1 MTEMTIDVLRHATSR
16 THGGV
21 SRPTDLRRGMTAT
34 DGGTQVPLTDGTI
47 ATGAEGTTRTW
58 DGGVDSRRGP
68 RGVDPPGAAGVGTTG
83 EGMTGHAATI
93 STGAIVTQIDAATS
107 IVETATETAGRRRRV
122 TGSSTE
128 GREITTGATAKQTG
142 DRGTEILTAARREEA
157 IATLTAAHHAAT
169 HATSGLET
177 ASTTDATGTS
187 TVVHRETEIWTATA
201 AGREIG
207 TSTGPVRE
215 IVRGILTDRA
225 TPTTGRR
232 ATTGTMTEAAV
243 TTAGSE
249 IGSEIGVLMSVVR
262 LPVTTGEAK
271 ASLRGFIF
279 TASKSRVFCGGGGW
293 CFSQILEKSEISVLK
308 FRQFFLRKLS

>member
-16 THGGV
+16 SHGGV
-21 SRPTDLRRGMTAT
+21 SRTTDLRRGMTAT

-68 RGVDPPGAAGVGTTG
+68 RGVDPPGAAGVGMTG

-107 IVETATETAGRRRRV
+107 IVETATETAGRRV

-169 HATSGLET
+169 HVTSGLET
-177 ASTTDATGTS
+177 ASMTDATGTS
-187 TVVHRETEIWTATA
+187 TVVHRETEILTATA

-215 IVRGILTDRA
+215 IVRGILTDRV

-279 TASKSRVFCGGGGW
+279 TAGKSRVFCGGGVGF
-293 CFSQILEKSEISVLK
+293 FSNSGKV
-308 FRQFFLRKLS
+308 

>member
-1 MTEMTIDVLRHATSR
+1 V
-16 THGGV
+16 
-21 SRPTDLRRGMTAT
+21 DL
-34 DGGTQVPLTDGTI
+34 
-47 ATGAEGTTRTW
+47 
-58 DGGVDSRRGP
+58 
-68 RGVDPPGAAGVGTTG
+68 PGAAGVGMTG

-107 IVETATETAGRRRRV
+107 IVETATETAGRRRRRV

-187 TVVHRETEIWTATA
+187 TVVHRETEILTATA

-279 TASKSRVFCGGGGW
+279 TASKSRVFLWGGG
-293 CFSQILEKSEISVLK
+293 FFLK
-308 FRQFFLRKLS
+308 FWKNLKFLF